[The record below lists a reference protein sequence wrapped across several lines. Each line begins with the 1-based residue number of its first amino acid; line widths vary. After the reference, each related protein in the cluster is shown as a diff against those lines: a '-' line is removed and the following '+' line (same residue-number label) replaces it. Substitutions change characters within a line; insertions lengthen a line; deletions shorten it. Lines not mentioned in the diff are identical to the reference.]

1 MTKEKEFLENHE
13 AQSSPVDSF
22 VASVV
27 GESYNP
33 DVLSCLANLS
43 NDEVFTPPNVVNQ
56 ILDAL
61 PQELFRSP
69 DTTFLD
75 PVCKSGVFL
84 REIAKRLILGLQ
96 DAIPDL
102 RERLDHIYK
111 KQLFGIAITELTSL
125 VSRRT
130 LYCSMCADS
139 PYSIVR
145 FPNPEGN
152 IRFKTTKHT
161 WVNGKCSICGAAEA
175 EFGDNARR
183 ENKENHAYEF
193 IHHPNPLEIFKMKFD
208 VIVGNPPYQ
217 ISDGG
222 AQASALPLYDKFVE
236 KAKSLDPNYLVM
248 IIPARWYSGGKGLDG
263 FRDDML
269 NDEHLAEL
277 YDFQNA
283 SDCFPNVEIKGGVCY
298 FLWDKHHKGNCKIV
312 NFKSNNTVTQMFRQ
326 LKDNEGSVFIR
337 FNDAVNIVRKVRN
350 LKEPSFSTLVSPR
363 KPFGL
368 ESNFKPNDYKGN
380 DSVKLYGY
388 RFQSS
393 IKRNL
398 IPCGKNLIDEYK
410 VFISYA
416 YGAGENFPHQILN
429 NPFLGEKGTAC
440 TETYLVI
447 GPFENREIAKNVITY
462 IKTRFFRF
470 LVLQLKQTQHGTSK
484 VYKLVPMQDFTKPW
498 TDAELYA
505 KYQLTPDEIAFIES
519 MIRPME

>member
-152 IRFKTTKHT
+152 IRFQTTKHT
-161 WVNGKCSICGAAEA
+161 WVNGKCSICGASEA
-175 EFGDNARR
+175 EFGDKARR

-193 IHHPNPLEIFKMKFD
+193 IHHPNPQEIFNVKFD

-217 ISDGG
+217 LSDGG
-222 AQASALPLYDKFVE
+222 QKASATPLYNLFVD
-236 KAKSLDPNYLVM
+236 KAKSIDPDYLVM
-248 IIPARWYSGGKGLDG
+248 IMPARWYSGGRGLDA
-263 FRDDML
+263 FRSEML
-269 NDEHLAEL
+269 NDNHIRNLVDYPDSE
-277 YDFQNA
+277 
-283 SDCFPNVEIKGGVCY
+283 DCFPGVDIAGGVCY
-298 FLWDKHHKGNCKIV
+298 FLRDKSYTGQCEIKTIYKGKISSAIRSL
-312 NFKSNNTVTQMFRQ
+312 NEFDTLIRYQEAISIIEKIKSN
-326 LKDNEGSVFIR
+326 DHSYYNER
-337 FNDAVNIVRKVRN
+337 
-350 LKEPSFSTLVSPR
+350 VSPQR
-363 KPFGL
+363 PFGL
-368 ESNFKPNDYKGN
+368 RTYVKPDEGGDINLRYGGGIGKFKSS
-380 DSVKLYGY
+380 SV
-388 RFQSS
+388 ST
-393 IKRNL
+393 
-398 IPCGKNLIDEYK
+398 GKEMIDKWK
-410 VFISYA
+410 VIISYLT
-416 YGAGENFPHQILN
+416 YDHAGRPDKDGKRRIFSTMEIL
-429 NPFLGEKGTAC
+429 PPKTVC

-447 GPFENREIAKNVITY
+447 DSFKTEAEAKNLY
-462 IKTRFFRF
+462 NYLKTKLVRF
-470 LVLQLKQTQHGTSK
+470 LVAQLTYTQHLSK
-484 VYKLVPMQDFTKPW
+484 SNFAFVPIQDFTKPW